1 MAAINKDVVLI
12 VSLLLSVVSLVLLF
26 GVTWYFQ
33 SSLDLLQQQVEYDR
47 ELLFKLQE
55 QINVSIR
62 TYVWPCIYMT
72 MYYVYDKQLVTQLKQ
87 LYLYHITPR
96 AHDIKRLYAKG
107 KSILSIQL
115 FIALAYSYWVKF
127 HP

>member
-1 MAAINKDVVLI
+1 MAADNKDVVLV
-12 VSLLLSVVSLVLLF
+12 VSLVLSVVSLVLLF

-62 TYVWPCIYMT
+62 MYGYACIYMA
-72 MYYVYDKQLVTQLKQ
+72 MYYVHDKHNSL
-87 LYLYHITPR
+87 
-96 AHDIKRLYAKG
+96 
-107 KSILSIQL
+107 
-115 FIALAYSYWVKF
+115 
-127 HP
+127 